1 MAKIFPFRGVIYN
14 KAKVKD
20 YGNVLTQP
28 YDKIDDKM
36 QAGYYRKHPFNLI
49 RITKGKEM
57 SGDDECENK
66 YTRAGQYFLEWL
78 KKGVLVQDK
87 RPAIYAYY
95 QEFIPYGQPNA
106 PAKVRKGFIALGKL
120 VEFGKGVHA
129 HERTLLKPKM
139 DRLNTMR
146 QVHGSTG
153 QIFMLYSDPQMT
165 VNRIMDSVALK
176 RKPDIVAKDEY
187 GVYHKAWKITEP
199 KLVKGIVKSMAAKDI
214 FIADGHHRYET
225 ALNYRNEM
233 KSHGLRCAGKP
244 AGARGGQAGSPG
256 APQCLPLRGAL
267 MRGNESYDNRM
278 MTFINMK
285 DEGLLILPTHRLIFG
300 LKNFSPAKFL
310 KQLDKYFW
318 INEYPFKAFG
328 SSAACEV
335 AADYRWQ
342 ISRSAPTATYKNEKT
357 ARQELLEDLRI
368 TGFSAHALGLAVK
381 GVRKYYM
388 LTLKDEKIMD
398 RMIKEKSSPSLKHLD
413 VNVLHQLVLWKML
426 GITKERVAEGEFV
439 NYVRSADEAVASVH
453 KGRYQMAF
461 LLNPTKIS
469 ELENVSIKN
478 ERMPQKSTD
487 FYPKLLSGIVIS
499 KINYV
504 K

>member
-1 MAKIFPFRGVIYN
+1 MAKVFPFRGVIYN
-14 KAKVKD
+14 KARVKD

-28 YDKIDDKM
+28 YDKIDDRM

-49 RITKGKEM
+49 RITKGKGRA
-57 SGDDECENK
+57 GDDECENK

-87 RPAIYAYY
+87 KPAIYAYY
-95 QEFIPYGQPNA
+95 QEFIPYGQPSA
-106 PAKVRKGFIALGKL
+106 PAKVRKGFIALGRL

-153 QIFMLYSDPQMT
+153 QIFMLYSDPKMT
-165 VNRIMDSVALK
+165 VNKIMDSVALK
-176 RKPDIVAKDEY
+176 RKPDIVAGDEY
-187 GVYHKAWKITEP
+187 GVYHKVWKITEP
-199 KLVKGIVKSMAAKDI
+199 KLVNGIVKSMGSKDI

-225 ALNYRNEM
+225 ALNYRNET
-233 KSHGLRCAGKP
+233 KAHGLRCA
-244 AGARGGQAGSPG
+244 
-256 APQCLPLRGAL
+256 
-267 MRGNESYDNRM
+267 GNESYDNRM
-278 MTFINMK
+278 MTFVNMK

-300 LKNFSPAKFL
+300 LKNFSPARFL

-318 INEYPFKAFG
+318 INEYPFKSLG
-328 SSAACEV
+328 K
-335 AADYRWQ
+335 D
-342 ISRSAPTATYKNEKT
+342 EKT

-368 TGFSAHALGLAVK
+368 TGFSAHALGLAVR
-381 GVRKYYM
+381 GVKKHYM

-398 RMIKEKSSPSLKHLD
+398 RVIKEKSSPALKHLD
-413 VNVLHQLVLWKML
+413 VNILHQLMLWKML

-439 NYVRSADEAVASVH
+439 NYVRSADEAVELVQ
-453 KGRYQMAF
+453 KGKYRMAF
-461 LLNPTKIS
+461 LLNPTKIA
-469 ELENVSIKN
+469 ELESVSTKN

-499 KINYV
+499 KINYATTD
-504 K
+504 KHR